1 MKFSPN
7 IKIPDSLKRVLKRES
22 TPTPLQEPRRPI
34 KRNPKDN
41 IPLNFR
47 ERSNARI
54 SLLASI
60 VVLAILVL
68 FFNQLDYR
76 LIRKPAIDA
85 QKKAA
90 AIKEKQEAAATTGE
104 ITTASVIAVGDNLY
118 HQSLID
124 AGASSDGNWNYD
136 KIYTHI
142 QDAIKDADI
151 KMIDQETVFTT
162 DHDSV
167 SSYPS
172 FATPTEVG
180 DAIIKA
186 GFNVVES
193 ANNHI
198 DDFGEGFLTDTLNF
212 WKTTYPD
219 VTLLGIHDSQEDAD
233 TVKIR
238 EVNGIKIAFLDYTYG
253 TNVGGIEG
261 KDYMIDMIRKDKIT
275 TMIQKAKQQADCI
288 IFVAHWGTEDE
299 TMPNEYEKQWAAYL
313 MEQGV
318 NVIIGGHPHVLQPYG
333 RLTDDKGN
341 ETVVFYSLGNFV
353 STQQKLEE
361 LLGGMAKFTIQKTV
375 KDGKTSIEI
384 LTPTVEPLVMHYN
397 SDAGEFGPY
406 MLSDYTE
413 ELASQN
419 GVQKYI
425 GSGVFTLDNLKKK
438 FNEIMS
444 MNVTPSTGT
453 NLLDVTIDTDLN
465 MIDASGN
472 IVEDTDSITAEKY
485 YADKGIDINSENFNS
500 ADNNSGST
508 DSSSDDTSDDGSDS
522 YDDSSYDD
530 SYDDSSYDSS
540 DDSSDDGSYDD
551 GSYDDSN
558 YDDGSYD
565 DSSYDDG
572 SSDGSSYDDY
582 VDEGYDTDE
591 EGGDWNY

>member
-1 MKFSPN
+1 MKFPPN
-7 IKIPDSLKRVLKRES
+7 FNNPFKKENLPESLQNFRELRES
-22 TPTPLQEPRRPI
+22 RKAV
-34 KRNPKDN
+34 KRNSRDN

-47 ERSNARI
+47 ERSTART
-54 SLLASI
+54 SLIASI
-60 VVLAILVL
+60 VVLAFLVL

-85 QKKAA
+85 QKKTAA
-90 AIKEKQEAAATTGE
+90 MKEQQKTEAAATET
-104 ITTASVIAVGDNLY
+104 TTASVIAVGDNLY

-124 AGASSDGNWNYD
+124 AGASEDGNWNYD

-142 QDAIKDADI
+142 LDAIKDADV

-198 DDFGEGFLTDTLNF
+198 DDFGEGFLNDTLNF
-212 WKTTYPD
+212 WKTKYPD
-219 VTLLGIHDSQEDAD
+219 VTLLGIHDSQEDSD

-261 KDYMIDMIRKDKIT
+261 KDYMIDMIRKEKIT
-275 TMIQKAKQQADCI
+275 TMIQKAKKQADCI

-375 KDGKTSIEI
+375 QNGKTSIQI

-397 SDAGEFGPY
+397 SEAGEFGPY

-413 ELASQN
+413 ELASQH

-425 GSGVFTLDNLKKK
+425 GNVFTLDNLKKK

-453 NLLDVTIDTDLN
+453 DLLDVTINTDLN
-465 MIDASGN
+465 MVDASGN
-472 IVEDTDSITAEKY
+472 VVEDTNSITAEQY
-485 YADKGIDINSENFNS
+485 YADKGIDVNSEDFNA
-500 ADNNSGST
+500 ADNGSGNSD
-508 DSSSDDTSDDGSDS
+508 DSSYDSSDDSS

-530 SYDDSSYDSS
+530 SYDDSSYD
-540 DDSSDDGSYDD
+540 DSSYDA
-551 GSYDDSN
+551 SYDDS
-558 YDDGSYD
+558 
-565 DSSYDDG
+565 
-572 SSDGSSYDDY
+572 
-582 VDEGYDTDE
+582 E
-591 EGGDWNY
+591 E

>member
-1 MKFSPN
+1 MKFPPN
-7 IKIPDSLKRVLKRES
+7 FNNPFKKENLPESLQNFRELRES
-22 TPTPLQEPRRPI
+22 RKAV
-34 KRNPKDN
+34 KRNSRDN

-47 ERSNARI
+47 ERSNART
-54 SLLASI
+54 SLIASI
-60 VVLAILVL
+60 VVLAFLVL

-85 QKKAA
+85 PKKTAAMKEQQKT
-90 AIKEKQEAAATTGE
+90 EAAATET
-104 ITTASVIAVGDNLY
+104 TTASVIAVGDNLY

-124 AGASSDGNWNYD
+124 AGASEDGNWNYD

-142 QDAIKDADI
+142 LDAIKDADV

-198 DDFGEGFLTDTLNF
+198 DDFGEGFLNDTLNF
-212 WKTTYPD
+212 WKTKYPD
-219 VTLLGIHDSQEDAD
+219 VTLLGIHDSQEDSD

-261 KDYMIDMIRKDKIT
+261 KDYMIDMIRKEKIT
-275 TMIQKAKQQADCI
+275 TMIQKAKKQADCI

-361 LLGGMAKFTIQKTV
+361 LLGGMAKFTIHKTV
-375 KDGKTSIEI
+375 QTGKPSIQI

-397 SDAGEFGPY
+397 SEAGEFGPY

-413 ELASQN
+413 ELASQH

-425 GSGVFTLDNLKKK
+425 GNVFTLDNLKKK

-453 NLLDVTIDTDLN
+453 DLLDVTINTDLN
-465 MIDASGN
+465 MVDASGN
-472 IVEDTDSITAEKY
+472 VVEDTSSITAEQY
-485 YADKGIDINSENFNS
+485 YADKGIDVNSEDFNA
-500 ADNNSGST
+500 ADNGSGNSD
-508 DSSSDDTSDDGSDS
+508 DSSYDSSDDSSYDDSS

-530 SYDDSSYDSS
+530 SYDDSSYD
-540 DDSSDDGSYDD
+540 DSSYDA
-551 GSYDDSN
+551 SYDDS
-558 YDDGSYD
+558 
-565 DSSYDDG
+565 
-572 SSDGSSYDDY
+572 
-582 VDEGYDTDE
+582 E
-591 EGGDWNY
+591 E

>member
-1 MKFSPN
+1 MKFPLN
-7 IKIPDSLKRVLKRES
+7 FNNPFKKENLTEGLQNFREERENRK
-22 TPTPLQEPRRPI
+22 TV
-34 KRNPKDN
+34 KRNFKEN

-47 ERSNARI
+47 ERSNARA
-54 SLLASI
+54 SLLASVI
-60 VVLAILVL
+60 VLAVLVIL
-68 FFNQLDYR
+68 FNQLDYR
-76 LIRKPAIDA
+76 MIRKPAIDA
-85 QKKAA
+85 QKKTAA
-90 AIKEKQEAAATTGE
+90 AKEKPETTATTSDV
-104 ITTASVIAVGDNLY
+104 TTASVIAVGDNLY

-124 AGASSDGNWNYD
+124 AGASEDGNWNYD

-142 QDAIKDADI
+142 TDAIKDADI
-151 KMIDQETVFTT
+151 RMIDQETVVTT

-180 DAIIKA
+180 DAIVKA

-212 WKTTYPD
+212 WKTKYPD

-261 KDYMIDMIRKDKIT
+261 KDYMIDMIRKEKIT

-333 RLTDDKGN
+333 RISDGKGN

-375 KDGKTSIEI
+375 ENGKTSIQI

-425 GSGVFTLDNLKKK
+425 GDGVFTLDNLKKK

-465 MIDASGN
+465 MVDSSGN
-472 IVEDTDSITAEKY
+472 IVEDTDSITAEQY
-485 YADKGIDINSENFNS
+485 YADKGIDINSEDFNS
-500 ADNNSGST
+500 ADSSSGNT
-508 DSSSDDTSDDGSDS
+508 DDSSDDSSDDGS
-522 YDDSSYDD
+522 DDSSYDD
-530 SYDDSSYDSS
+530 SSY
-540 DDSSDDGSYDD
+540 DDGSYDD
-551 GSYDDSN
+551 GSYDDS
-558 YDDGSYD
+558 SYD
-565 DSSYDDG
+565 DTGDYD
-572 SSDGSSYDDY
+572 S
-582 VDEGYDTDE
+582 E
-591 EGGDWNY
+591 E

>member
-1 MKFSPN
+1 MKFPLN
-7 IKIPDSLKRVLKRES
+7 FNNPFKKENLTEGLQNFREERENRK
-22 TPTPLQEPRRPI
+22 TV
-34 KRNPKDN
+34 KRNFKEN

-47 ERSNARI
+47 ERSNARA
-54 SLLASI
+54 SLLASVI
-60 VVLAILVL
+60 VLAVLVIL
-68 FFNQLDYR
+68 FNQLDYR

-90 AIKEKQEAAATTGE
+90 TAKEKPETTATTSDV
-104 ITTASVIAVGDNLY
+104 TTASVIAVGDNLY

-124 AGASSDGNWNYD
+124 AGASEDGNWNYD

-142 QDAIKDADI
+142 TDAIKDADI
-151 KMIDQETVFTT
+151 RMIDQETVFTT

-180 DAIIKA
+180 DAIVKA

-212 WKTTYPD
+212 WKTKYPD

-261 KDYMIDMIRKDKIT
+261 KDYMIDMIRKEKIT

-333 RLTDDKGN
+333 RISDGKGN

-375 KDGKTSIEI
+375 ENGKTSIQI

-425 GSGVFTLDNLKKK
+425 GDGVFTLDNLKKK

-453 NLLDVTIDTDLN
+453 NLLDVIIDTDLN
-465 MIDASGN
+465 MVDSSGN
-472 IVEDTDSITAEKY
+472 IVEDTDSITAEQY
-485 YADKGIDINSENFNS
+485 YADKGIDINSEDFNS
-500 ADNNSGST
+500 ADSNSGNT
-508 DSSSDDTSDDGSDS
+508 DDSSDDTSDDGSDDGS

-530 SYDDSSYDSS
+530 SSY
-540 DDSSDDGSYDD
+540 DDGSYDD
-551 GSYDDSN
+551 GSYDDS
-558 YDDGSYD
+558 SYD
-565 DSSYDDG
+565 DTGDYD
-572 SSDGSSYDDY
+572 S
-582 VDEGYDTDE
+582 E
-591 EGGDWNY
+591 E